1 MISGTR
7 RLGPPTGLAAA
18 CTVAVLAAG
27 ANADFYLSATVG
39 GDRSPSMLL
48 VSGDDD
54 RAARCDEFINP
65 RYAEMAACAAPDRS
79 PGAADAWTS
88 SFDSGWG
95 ALAGVAAGYRFG
107 ERLRVELEADYG
119 RVDVDTASP
128 IIAPSGVAYD
138 SIATPELARAY
149 ERIGA
154 ADFLGVFVNV
164 YWDMPNRTRF
174 TPFLGVGA
182 GVGFAAMEYDV
193 LWERT
198 DNLDDVIY
206 AGAGLPNED
215 EIRRNLVG
223 GDTRARAKL
232 RDRLGAAHLT
242 AGVGYALTE
251 RLSLELRARYVRA
264 AEFGDG
270 GSYIT
275 LRGHASGLRRDG
287 SEPVRWQVE
296 TADTERLRVGLR
308 LHYRL

>member
-1 MISGTR
+1 MVSHPA
-7 RLGPPTGLAAA
+7 RLGTHRALAVA
-18 CTVAVLAAG
+18 CTVVLLAAG
-27 ANADFYLSATVG
+27 ANADFYLSAAFG
-39 GDRSPSMLL
+39 GDRSPSTLL

-54 RAARCDEFINP
+54 RAGRCDEFINP
-65 RYAEMAACAAPDRS
+65 RYAELSACTAPDRS

-88 SFDSGWG
+88 RFDSAWG

-107 ERLRVELEADYG
+107 ERFRVEMEADYG
-119 RVDVDTASP
+119 RIGLEATSP
-128 IIAPSGVAYD
+128 IIAPSGIPYD

-149 ERIGA
+149 EGIGTV
-154 ADFLGVFVNV
+154 DFLGLFVNL
-164 YWDMPNRTRF
+164 YWDMSNRTRF
-174 TPFLGVGA
+174 TPFVGVGA
-182 GVGFAAMEYDV
+182 GVGFATMEYDV

-198 DNLDDVIY
+198 DNLDEVVY

-223 GDTRARAKL
+223 GDTRAREKL
-232 RDRLGAAHLT
+232 RDRLGAAHVT

-275 LRGHASGLRRDG
+275 LRGHASELRRDG

>member
-1 MISGTR
+1 MSHPA
-7 RLGPPTGLAAA
+7 RLGTHRALAAA
-18 CTVAVLAAG
+18 CTVVLLAAA
-27 ANADFYLSATVG
+27 ANADFYLGAALG

-65 RYAEMAACAAPDRS
+65 RYAEMPACTAPDRS

-95 ALAGVAAGYRFG
+95 ALAGLAAGYRFA
-107 ERLRVELEADYG
+107 ERFRIELEADYG
-119 RVDVDTASP
+119 RVDLDNASP

-149 ERIGA
+149 ERIGT
-154 ADFLGVFVNV
+154 ADFLGLFVNL

-174 TPFLGVGA
+174 TPFVGVGA
-182 GVGFAAMEYDV
+182 GAGFATMEYDV

-198 DNLDDVIY
+198 DNLDEVIY

-215 EIRRNLVG
+215 EIRRNLIG
-223 GDTRARAKL
+223 GDTRARERL
-232 RDRLGAAHLT
+232 RDRLGVAHVT
-242 AGVGYALTE
+242 AGVAYALTE
-251 RLSLELRARYVRA
+251 RLSLELRARYVRS

-296 TADTERLRVGLR
+296 TDDTERLRVGLR
-308 LHYRL
+308 LNYRL